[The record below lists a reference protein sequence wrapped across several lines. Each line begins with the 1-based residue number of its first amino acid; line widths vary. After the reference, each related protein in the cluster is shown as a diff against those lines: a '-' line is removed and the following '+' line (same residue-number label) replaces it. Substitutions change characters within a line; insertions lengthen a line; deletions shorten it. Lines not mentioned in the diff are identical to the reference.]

1 MSNYKVEMRSKRAQ
15 ISATDWMEWSDWYL
29 VFEFL
34 KLEAASSYIETQQN
48 SDLYSSVEREY
59 RIVMR
64 DGSIFTPKPLKKKS
78 AEEKIRAIVSGGNR
92 SHMLDLTFV
101 EMQEIVAA
109 LDAKLRMEE
118 QLREMT
124 EAKKRTVRMY
134 GDLIKSSDDPTR
146 IARLDGK
153 MLAYTRVTEQLEAIR
168 NGEDWTA

>member
-1 MSNYKVEMRSKRAQ
+1 MSDKYMVEFRANFVEDAVWGSLDDIEYDRYDKAVDIMRAEQEKDAENEN
-15 ISATDWMEWSDWYL
+15 TVW
-29 VFEFL
+29 
-34 KLEAASSYIETQQN
+34 
-48 SDLYSSVEREY
+48 EY
-59 RIVMR
+59 RVIVV
-64 DGSIFTPKPLKKKS
+64 DSGSVDDSVLVKVKKS

-101 EMQEIVAA
+101 EMQEILVA

-124 EAKKRTVRMY
+124 EAKKRTIRMY
-134 GDLIKSSDDPTR
+134 GDLIKASDDPTR